1 MCPFSSKQIRMA
13 VDLGKQTSLE
23 ELGLE
28 HTITMALMFAN
39 TLANPFIYVA
49 CRKRYRY
56 SLQKLLCFHRCKG
69 SGVGPSN
76 AVFIE
81 VAELKATHRQNI
93 FTGET
98 VL

>member
-1 MCPFSSKQIRMA
+1 MA
-13 VDLGKQTSLE
+13 VDLGKQTTLE

-56 SLQKLLCFHRCKG
+56 SLQKLLCFHRCNG
-69 SGVGPSN
+69 SGVVPSN
-76 AVFIE
+76 SVFIE
-81 VAELKATHRQNI
+81 VAELKAVHRLKI
-93 FTGET
+93 STGET